1 MDLISSNLFPI
12 MPLRL
17 NTLVVLTLNTM
28 YKNSKIK
35 LVPRLI
41 VVFITIGLLFYDKTL
56 AGYFI
61 FSAIIIMGIFDFIM
75 NKLQKM

>member
-1 MDLISSNLFPI
+1 
-12 MPLRL
+12 
-17 NTLVVLTLNTM
+17 M

-75 NKLQKM
+75 NKLQKDQR

>member
-1 MDLISSNLFPI
+1 

-17 NTLVVLTLNTM
+17 NTLVVLTLNIM

-35 LVPRLI
+35 LAPRLI

-75 NKLQKM
+75 NKLQKDQR